1 MRVSDNMT
9 FGQVNRNMSDTR
21 SKLSDLQNQA
31 ASQKKINKPSDDP
44 IGLPKVLAARTEH
57 TNAEQFLRNINSA
70 KTFLEYSDQSLG
82 DLSESLMRV
91 KELAIGQASGGS
103 GTPQTRMMVAAEVQQ
118 LYEQSIQIAN
128 RKLGERFIFGGFH
141 TTERPFG
148 VRGEYLGDQGQI
160 MIEITKGSYLP
171 MNVPGNHIF
180 LGDPPNLRSTDS
192 FSDLVPTNS
201 DALAEARHNDYSRVV
216 PRNSEEDQR
225 QPTVKPQSPGSQGT
239 HSNVPLR
246 GPASEK
252 AQGQGGA
259 QGENIFQVFK
269 DLEVSL
275 KSNDL
280 TGVQESLNRIDSALE
295 QVILARSQVGS
306 RIQAL
311 ETAQESLQKLK
322 VDTRAQAS
330 QIEDADVYEVYSDL
344 NKNEQALK
352 ATLMS
357 AGKLTS
363 MSLMDFLR

>member
-9 FGQVNRNMSDTR
+9 YGQVNRNMSDTR
-21 SKLSDLQNQA
+21 SKLSELQNQA

-44 IGLPKVLAARTEH
+44 IGMPKVLAARTEH
-57 TNAEQFLRNINSA
+57 TNTEQFLRNINSA
-70 KTFLEYSDQSLG
+70 KTFLEYTDQSLG

-103 GTPQTRMMVAAEVQQ
+103 ATAQTRMMVAAEVEQ
-118 LYEQSIQIAN
+118 LYEQSVQIAN

-141 TTERPFG
+141 TTEKPFG
-148 VRGEYLGDQGQI
+148 NRGEYLGDQGQV
-160 MIEITKGSYLP
+160 MIEVTKGSFIP
-171 MNVPGNHIF
+171 MNVPGNHVF
-180 LGDPPNLRSTDS
+180 LGDPPNLRSSDS
-192 FSDLVPTNS
+192 FSDLVPRTS
-201 DALAEARHNDYSRVV
+201 EELVDARYNDYSKV
-216 PRNSEEDQR
+216 PQRNSEDDRR
-225 QPTVKPQSPGSQGT
+225 QPMVKPQTSGPQSPEVQM
-239 HSNVPLR
+239 R
-246 GPASEK
+246 GPASDLAREE
-252 AQGQGGA
+252 QRST
-259 QGENIFQVFK
+259 GENIFQVFK

-275 KSNDL
+275 KSNDAV
-280 TGVQESLNRIDSALE
+280 GVQESLNRIDSALE

-306 RIQAL
+306 RVQAL
-311 ETAQESLQKLK
+311 ETAQDSLQKLK

-330 QIEDADVYEVYSDL
+330 QIEDADVFEVYSDL